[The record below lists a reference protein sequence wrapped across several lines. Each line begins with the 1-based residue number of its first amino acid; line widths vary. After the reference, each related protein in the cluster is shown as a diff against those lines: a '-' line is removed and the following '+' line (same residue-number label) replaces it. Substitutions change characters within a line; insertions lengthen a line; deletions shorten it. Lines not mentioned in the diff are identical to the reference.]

1 MGEAYESV
9 GFLGSEEA
17 VSLIVVAVACRWVIP
32 AVSVSGF
39 SVANQDLQGNLL
51 SWVSA
56 PATLPG
62 AVQGC

>member
-32 AVSVSGF
+32 AVSVRGF